1 MQRSTNSGAISTDI
15 SHTGV
20 VVQPHVDHHG
30 IDFDANSK
38 LLDGDDGG
46 IYRLDDPTVPSWT
59 DLNGNLNTIQFQGIG
74 LHPTN
79 ANIVIGGSQDNGT
92 ELYMGAPLWTETE
105 GGDGGLATF
114 SPTNGNRAYH
124 QIPVLSFGPNFFR
137 RSDNGGV
144 TWVTKTSSI
153 MVDENVQNFYA
164 PFAVDPGNGDRVLY
178 GTNRVWETTSAGH
191 SWTPISPVL
200 NTGGNFVDTVAI
212 APSDANPIYGGTGG
226 TVADR
231 SQIFVT
237 TNHSALWTEL
247 DPPEVSARPEEIHVD
262 HPNATIAYADDK

>member
-30 IDFDANSK
+30 IDFDANGK

-59 DLNGNLNTIQFQGIG
+59 DLNGDQNTIQFQGIG

-79 ANIVIGGSQDNGT
+79 ANIVIGGSQYNGT
-92 ELYMGAPLWTETE
+92 ELYMGAPLRTETE

-114 SPTNGNRAYH
+114 SPTN
-124 QIPVLSFGPNFFR
+124 
-137 RSDNGGV
+137 DNGGV

-153 MVDENVQNFYA
+153 AVDENVQNFYA

-178 GTNRVWETTSAGH
+178 GTNRVWETTTAGDT
-191 SWTPISPVL
+191 WTPISPVL

-212 APSDANPIYGGTGG
+212 APSDANTIY
-226 TVADR
+226 V
-231 SQIFVT
+231 
-237 TNHSALWTEL
+237 
-247 DPPEVSARPEEIHVD
+247 
-262 HPNATIAYADDK
+262 